1 MLQVNFIRENKERV
15 LAGLKTRNYAG
26 TRLEIVDQVL
36 ALDDRRKST
45 QTELDSIL
53 AANNKLSKEIG
64 GLYKA
69 GKREE
74 AEGLKAQVESQKGK
88 VKELEGALRQIKED
102 LTNGLLEIPNVP
114 NPKVPA
120 GNTDEDNEVFQDW
133 PETLPEMGD
142 KALPHWELGEKYNL
156 FDFGLG
162 AKITGA
168 GFPLFRGTGARL
180 QRGLINFFLDEAHK
194 AGYEEIIP
202 PLLVNEDSARATG
215 QLPDKEGQMYHAT
228 KDNLYLIPT
237 AEVPVTNVY
246 RDVIISEK
254 DFPIKMTGHTPCFR
268 REAGSYGKDTKGLN
282 RVHQF
287 DKVEIVQI
295 VHPDKSYDVLQEM
308 LKHVEGLLQKLEL
321 PYRILTLCGGD
332 LGFTSALTYD
342 FEVYSAAQKRWLE
355 VSSVSNF
362 ETYQSN
368 RLKVRFKGTD
378 KKTQLAHTLN
388 GSALALAR
396 IVAALLE
403 NNQTEDGIKLP
414 KALHSY
420 VGMEVIC

>member
-15 LAGLKTRNYAG
+15 LAGLKIRNYAG
-26 TRLEIVDQVL
+26 ARLEIVDQVL

-120 GNTDEDNEVFQDW
+120 GNTDEDNEVLQDW
-133 PETLPEMGD
+133 PGTLPEMGD
-142 KALPHWELGEKYNL
+142 EAQPHWELGEKYNL

-168 GFPLFRGTGARL
+168 GFPLFRGNGARL

-368 RLKVRFKGTD
+368 RLKVRFKGAD
-378 KKTQLAHTLN
+378 KKTRLAHTLN

-403 NNQTEDGIKLP
+403 NNQTEEGIKLP
-414 KALHSY
+414 KVLHSY